1 MIELN
6 LYNGEE
12 KITFDENRHIFRD
25 AKGKKLL
32 SVTGA
37 TGVVDKSG
45 ALMYWATREAGA
57 YILEEN
63 EIVEKGYFDIYD
75 KEEKKRRWRDLL
87 KDLEDKQIETS
98 ALDLATGVLNGIKE
112 YRARSRKAADIGT
125 IIHEWV
131 SDWILKKN
139 PEMPSDE
146 KVVNGIMAFLKFQ
159 KEHKFKWLESERYIF
174 SKKYRYAGILDSIA
188 REGDKLLLVDFKSS
202 NGIYDDMRFQV
213 SGYKI
218 AWEEETG
225 RKIDERMI
233 LRFGKNDGEFEIRRL
248 DNDAK
253 DKKAF
258 LNCLALKNRLKELD
272 KKK

>member
-6 LYNGEE
+6 LYNGKE
-12 KITFDENRHIFRD
+12 KITFDENRHIFYD
-25 AKGKKLL
+25 GEGNKLL
-32 SVTGA
+32 SVTAA
-37 TGVVDKSG
+37 TGVIDKSG
-45 ALMYWATREAGA
+45 ALMGWAVKMMGLYLLDQKLKGNKIITEGLINEA
-57 YILEEN
+57 
-63 EIVEKGYFDIYD
+63 
-75 KEEKKRRWRDLL
+75 KR
-87 KDLEDKQIETS
+87 
-98 ALDLATGVLNGIKE
+98 E
-112 YRARSRKAADIGT
+112 YRRLKTEAADIGT
-125 IIHEWV
+125 EIHEWV

-159 KEHKFKWLESERYIF
+159 KEHKFKWIESERYIF

-188 REGDKLLLVDFKSS
+188 KEGNKLILVDFKSS
-202 NGIYDDMRFQV
+202 NGIYDSMRFQV

-225 RKIDERMI
+225 KKIDERMI
-233 LRFGKNDGEFEIRRL
+233 LRFGKNDGEFEIKRL

-258 LNCLALKNRLKELD
+258 LNCLNLKKRLKEL
-272 KKK
+272 